1 MITYNILGFK
11 NGIWQTLA
19 GGISSMEGITNKA
32 MQLHKSGRY
41 DAIRV
46 VDEDGGTILSL

>member
-11 NGIWQTLA
+11 NGVWQSIG
-19 GGISSMEGITNKA
+19 GGISPMEVITNKA
-32 MQLHKSGRY
+32 MQFSKSNRY

-46 VDEDGGTILSL
+46 VDERGNTILSL

>member
-19 GGISSMEGITNKA
+19 GGISSMEGITSKA
-32 MQLHKSGRY
+32 IQVHKSGRY

-46 VDEDGGTILSL
+46 VDEHGGTILSL